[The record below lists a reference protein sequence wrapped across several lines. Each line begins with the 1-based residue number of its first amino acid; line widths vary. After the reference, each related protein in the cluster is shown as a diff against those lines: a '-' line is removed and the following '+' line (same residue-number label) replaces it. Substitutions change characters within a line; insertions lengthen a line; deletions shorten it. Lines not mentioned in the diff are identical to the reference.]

1 MKKTTAERSPE
12 RRLAQ
17 LTTDGPGQQPFQGE
31 NLRLRREV
39 ARLEE
44 QLATL
49 RRENR
54 REQEA
59 YDFLERQLND
69 IEGEN
74 RRISQQFL
82 EFGLQNAYL
91 ASLYAASSCLHET
104 EERQEVLEVIGEIV
118 FHFIGSQEVAVF
130 ELDPTGT
137 ALELAYAHGLEPGA
151 PESIPVGEGLLGTVA
166 STGEP
171 YIAGLC
177 DASRQ
182 RPEEAMVSA
191 GIPLKIGDR
200 VAGVIAVFRLLPEKD
215 GAFDQL
221 DHKLFDLLARQAG
234 TSLARTALGA
244 GMDVGRYLH

>member
-1 MKKTTAERSPE
+1 MTKTTPPE
-12 RRLAQ
+12 HHLEH
-17 LTTDGPGQQPFQGE
+17 LTADRPHPPELELEGE

-49 RRENR
+49 RRENC

-82 EFGLQNAYL
+82 EFGLQNVYL

-104 EERQEVLEVIGEIV
+104 EERQEVLEMIGDIV

-130 ELDPTGT
+130 EFDPTGT
-137 ALELAYAHGLEPGA
+137 TLELAYASGLEPGNL
-151 PESIPVGEGLLGTVA
+151 ESVPVGEGLLGDVA
-166 STGEP
+166 LTGEP
-171 YIAGLC
+171 YIAGVC

-182 RPEEAMVSA
+182 RPEEALLSA
-191 GIPLKIGDR
+191 GIPLKVGDR
-200 VAGVIAVFRLLPEKD
+200 IAGVIAVFRLLPRKD

-221 DHKLFDLLARQAG
+221 DHKLFELLARQAG

-244 GMDVGRYLH
+244 EMDCGPYLH